1 VVTLVHT
8 HVDAWNNI
16 DPSSSATS
24 DSLKSL
30 AAGNGLTIEQE
41 VKHLLKA
48 ERQRRMGDEL
58 AAVELTD
65 EENDWLQVGL
75 QTAREA

>member
-1 VVTLVHT
+1 MHGTTSIRLSSVTR
-8 HVDAWNNI
+8 
-16 DPSSSATS
+16 
-24 DSLKSL
+24 DSLRNL
-30 AAGNGLTIEQE
+30 ASVDGLTIEQE
-41 VKHLLKA
+41 VKQLLRA

-65 EENDWLQVGL
+65 EENDWLGLGL

>member
-1 VVTLVHT
+1 MHGTTSIRLSSVTR
-8 HVDAWNNI
+8 N
-16 DPSSSATS
+16 
-24 DSLKSL
+24 SLKDL
-30 AAGNGLTIEQE
+30 ASVDGLTIEQE
-41 VKHLLKA
+41 VKQLLRA

-65 EENDWLQVGL
+65 EENDWLGLGL

>member
-1 VVTLVHT
+1 MCMQGTTSIRV
-8 HVDAWNNI
+8 
-16 DPSSSATS
+16 SSATR
-24 DSLKSL
+24 DSLKNL
-30 AAGNGLTIEQE
+30 ASVDGLTIEQE
-41 VKHLLKA
+41 VKQLLKA

-65 EENDWLQVGL
+65 EENDWLHLGL

>member
-1 VVTLVHT
+1 MHGTTSIRLSSVTR
-8 HVDAWNNI
+8 
-16 DPSSSATS
+16 
-24 DSLKSL
+24 DSLKNL
-30 AAGNGLTIEQE
+30 ASVDGLTIEQE
-41 VKHLLKA
+41 VKQLLRA

-65 EENDWLQVGL
+65 EENDWLGLGL

>member
-1 VVTLVHT
+1 MHGTTSIRL
-8 HVDAWNNI
+8 
-16 DPSSSATS
+16 SLATR

-30 AAGNGLTIEQE
+30 ASGDGLTIEQE
-41 VKHLLKA
+41 VKQLLKA

-58 AAVELTD
+58 AVLELTD
-65 EENDWLQVGL
+65 EENDWLQLGL

>member
-1 VVTLVHT
+1 MHGTTSIRL
-8 HVDAWNNI
+8 
-16 DPSSSATS
+16 SSATR
-24 DSLKSL
+24 DSLKNL
-30 AAGNGLTIEQE
+30 ASVDGLTIEQE
-41 VKHLLKA
+41 VKQLLKA

-65 EENDWLQVGL
+65 EENDWLQLGL